1 MARRSQSSSQGDNP
15 LDPNYLDPHYREE
28 YRLAIDVLTEGNLET
43 FYEFLQGHAIVNFLA
58 QPEIVHIQKT
68 LQVPKIT
75 IQQEPS
81 YAEGVYTDHDSSS
94 GTYWPMESD
103 VEVPGLDLGWPHV
116 VGFTGPT
123 EVTTLVNP
131 SDPDMPS
138 IKEQARRLIK
148 NARQVIAV
156 VMDIFTDVDLF
167 ADLLEAASRRVPVY
181 ILLDEINSYH
191 FVRMVFQCKVNLD
204 FVHFMRIRTVSG
216 ITYFCRTGKSFK
228 GQLMERFL
236 LVDCRAVLSGNYSF
250 MWSFEKIHRCIAHL
264 FLGELVASFDEEF
277 RILFAQSQPLVFEK
291 ALMMQPED
299 SDFNIQPYGHIRPPP
314 IKKPLLYFPTEGSV
328 ISQHSSC
335 SYGERMDMERENFRR
350 EDPFRHAVEGAP
362 KNMYGR
368 NFGPQLEAER
378 VFQTPRH
385 LLMASRQ
392 MDMDAFKRHSY
403 AEGTNDNYLHG
414 KQIIRQRMM
423 KNVDPMEN
431 QSSHYL
437 REPIY
442 QMDRSFQPK
451 KYGGPGSG
459 HNIYDRG
466 RSNHMEY
473 QEMEDYSDDS
483 RFTQDV
489 PGLAPQHIGGYQQM
503 LDYVPSNSSKEV
515 KHGSGRLVP
524 GDGRLGHSTQK
535 RQNTGHTYICQSSP
549 TQKHPPDQKQLFHES
564 SLEREGQDP
573 NIKQGLRT
581 WRISSYLNTYQEGGD
596 EGLQHPLDSETFD
609 EPQEEASFA
618 PEASLPRFAI
628 KETPKVPAFKRTE
641 PQFLFRSSFRT
652 VMDAA
657 AEDTEV
663 AGKDVGEDAETKESR
678 DISLTKHESMRSRLN
693 PYLQRNSRLRSSLI
707 FSSSKLEQHSSSLMK
722 NSSGLAQKDQPTGE
736 LIEENA
742 PVKISLAAEEIL
754 ERKKLITREPFEFKL
769 TDQSK
774 VASKDQQSEKAVS
787 DSTEVTQQEQQSTES
802 KEHSHLS
809 KSTLNIAEL
818 LLKRRSFSR
827 EPFEFRLTD
836 QSKINS
842 KASQSEDSSKDA
854 QVLNRTEQISALNK
868 EDQDPNQPSASDSES
883 LLKRKPMLKEPIE
896 LQLPSQSSF
905 KPSQKEENQKSLPNL
920 KPNVP
925 HFGEFNSVLGRSTEQ
940 LNMNDPNDRL
950 LYFKEL
956 AAQRKAE
963 AAKQAEAAKS
973 KQPESS
979 LKKSETQVKE
989 QESVGKEANRT
1000 PLAEQEKKPVV
1011 DQISKDLPAAPVP
1024 ILQISPQTITITDA
1038 TDSMKRE
1045 FKKTCSQ
1052 SMSSLPL
1059 EVPAEKS
1066 NRSSTSS
1073 IATDGGDLK
1082 QDVKAMDFLKK
1093 GSQKLKE
1100 FLGQKGEKK
1109 LTEEKPVP
1117 PINVSVTE
1125 EPVFEDNGPLKQS
1138 DGHGATKPSKVEN
1151 IEVAENKEDK
1161 TRKSTQNASAKVN
1174 QNRYQA
1180 SASNVIYSS
1189 NLRDDTKV
1197 ILEQISANSQKN
1209 RAEIVKHVPNDT
1221 EETLDGQGVEK
1232 PDTENQVQPTSKTNT
1247 IPVRSRFQRP
1257 QTNPEE
1263 RDKLIKKM
1271 ENMRKEKKVY
1281 SRFEVFYKNKD
1292 SGQVSDS
1299 ESTDD
1304 DTKEKKSGKL
1314 TSRFGIFKSKK

>member
-15 LDPNYLDPHYREE
+15 MDPNYLEPHYREE

-138 IKEQARRLIK
+138 IKELYIRKCIRS
-148 NARQVIAV
+148 VIAV

-204 FVHFMRIRTVSG
+204 FFMRIRTVSG

-350 EDPFRHAVEGAP
+350 EDPLRHAVEGAP

-368 NFGPQLEAER
+368 NFGPQFEAER
-378 VFQTPRH
+378 VFHSPRH
-385 LLMASRQ
+385 LLMISRQ

-423 KNVDPMEN
+423 KNVDPMES
-431 QSSHYL
+431 QAGHYL

-442 QMDRSFQPK
+442 QMDRSFQPSR
-451 KYGGPGSG
+451 YRGPGSG

-483 RFTQDV
+483 RFTQEV
-489 PGLAPQHIGGYQQM
+489 PGVAPQHIGGYQQM

-524 GDGRLGHSTQK
+524 GDGRQGHSTQK

-564 SLEREGQDP
+564 SLERQGQDP

-609 EPQEEASFA
+609 E
-618 PEASLPRFAI
+618 
-628 KETPKVPAFKRTE
+628 TE

-652 VMDAA
+652 AMDAT
-657 AEDTEV
+657 AEDTEL
-663 AGKDVGEDAETKESR
+663 AGKDVGDDAETKESR

-693 PYLQRNSRLRSSLI
+693 PFLQRNSRLRSSLI
-707 FSSSKLEQHSSSLMK
+707 FSSSKLEQHNSSLMK
-722 NSSGLAQKDQPTGE
+722 NSSGLDQKDQPTGE

-742 PVKISLAAEEIL
+742 PVRIGLAAEEIL
-754 ERKKLITREPFEFKL
+754 ERKKFITREPFEFKL

-774 VASKDQQSEKAVS
+774 IASKDQQYEKAIS
-787 DSTEVTQQEQQSTES
+787 DSTEVTHQEQQSTEY
-802 KEHSHLS
+802 KEHCHLS

-827 EPFEFRLTD
+827 EPFD
-836 QSKINS
+836 
-842 KASQSEDSSKDA
+842 
-854 QVLNRTEQISALNK
+854 
-868 EDQDPNQPSASDSES
+868 
-883 LLKRKPMLKEPIE
+883 
-896 LQLPSQSSF
+896 
-905 KPSQKEENQKSLPNL
+905 
-920 KPNVP
+920 
-925 HFGEFNSVLGRSTEQ
+925 
-940 LNMNDPNDRL
+940 
-950 LYFKEL
+950 
-956 AAQRKAE
+956 
-963 AAKQAEAAKS
+963 
-973 KQPESS
+973 
-979 LKKSETQVKE
+979 
-989 QESVGKEANRT
+989 
-1000 PLAEQEKKPVV
+1000 
-1011 DQISKDLPAAPVP
+1011 
-1024 ILQISPQTITITDA
+1024 
-1038 TDSMKRE
+1038 
-1045 FKKTCSQ
+1045 Q

-1059 EVPAEKS
+1059 EIPAEKS

-1117 PINVSVTE
+1117 PIVSVTE

-1138 DGHGATKPSKVEN
+1138 EGHGATKPSKVEN

-1161 TRKSTQNASAKVN
+1161 TRKSTQNATAKVN

-1209 RAEIVKHVPNDT
+1209 RAEMVKQVPNDT
-1221 EETLDGQGVEK
+1221 EETVDGQEVDK
-1232 PDTENQVQPTSKTNT
+1232 PDTESQVQPTSKTNT
-1247 IPVRSRFQRP
+1247 IPIRSRFQRP

-1314 TSRFGIFKSKK
+1314 ASRFGIFKSKK